1 MAKLYL
7 DELESALSFTTFN
20 TLSQDSRDATSTGN
34 HLVDFIEQSEA
45 DLKGEQ
51 WDQVRGKMAEFQ
63 QALGQRAQVAD
74 HLGAAIEEALQM
86 LKDYMEPDEML
97 DSSRLEEYREAKKQC
112 EDSIETLKGM
122 LNETKEVV
130 YEDPDN
136 PGEYLST
143 WVPMYDAEVINA
155 QIAIATATLQEL
167 DRIIKKIGGLDEIYD
182 KAERILEEAYQE
194 VLAFQRQVQSITPSA
209 KYVYER

>member
-97 DSSRLEEYREAKKQC
+97 DSSRLEEYRDAKKQC
-112 EDSIETLKGM
+112 EDSIETFL
-122 LNETKEVV
+122 LLRYPIE
-130 YEDPDN
+130 
-136 PGEYLST
+136 LSLLSLLF
-143 WVPMYDAEVINA
+143 DSFISS
-155 QIAIATATLQEL
+155 I
-167 DRIIKKIGGLDEIYD
+167 RIE
-182 KAERILEEAYQE
+182 
-194 VLAFQRQVQSITPSA
+194 
-209 KYVYER
+209 